1 MDMIRMEE
9 AESLPG
15 FTVLLAKE
23 VNEKEE
29 RRHCVWAPGT
39 VALSFAGKQGGVF

>member
-1 MDMIRMEE
+1 MDIIGMEE

-23 VNEKEE
+23 VNEKE
-29 RRHCVWAPGT
+29 RRHCV
-39 VALSFAGKQGGVF
+39 

>member
-1 MDMIRMEE
+1 MDIIGMEE

-23 VNEKEE
+23 VNENEE
-29 RRHCVWAPGT
+29 RRHCV
-39 VALSFAGKQGGVF
+39 